1 MCTVRGNQPHP
12 DREGQWGREPGRAK
26 GTVSA
31 KGLRQKQHR
40 VMVSL
45 IVFVLDTGVLSAMEE
60 SLRFE
65 VQGKLSS
72 VGSAV
77 GPQAN
82 HSTSL

>member
-1 MCTVRGNQPHP
+1 M
-12 DREGQWGREPGRAK
+12 REPGRAK

-45 IVFVLDTGVLSAMEE
+45 TVFVLDTGVLSAMEE

-65 VQGKLSS
+65 VRGKLSS
-72 VGSAV
+72 VVLSCGAP
-77 GPQAN
+77 GK
-82 HSTSL
+82 SLNLSVILLVPSWGNKGG